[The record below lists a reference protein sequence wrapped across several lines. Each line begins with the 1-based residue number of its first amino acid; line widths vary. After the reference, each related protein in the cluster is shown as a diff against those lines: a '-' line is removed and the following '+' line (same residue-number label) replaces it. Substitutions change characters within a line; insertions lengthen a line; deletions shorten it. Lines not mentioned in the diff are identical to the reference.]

1 MGIFSKKSNLPP
13 IQNYPGY
20 EETDEAFAHAH
31 KLVLDVLKFEE
42 FPRWGVI
49 GQEGL
54 NNFLGK
60 YGKKVPDD
68 DYDFLIEKK
77 NLLWDDFRNYLLR
90 PGITGAWNEVTSSEV
105 FKIISSIFS
114 SFPGKYRPDG
124 PEWVEA
130 AGTLHLAIDASLKS
144 DQQILAQPIME
155 VVLILWIHYC
165 NAEIKDSK

>member
-54 NNFLGK
+54 NNILGK
-60 YGKKVPDD
+60 
-68 DYDFLIEKK
+68 
-77 NLLWDDFRNYLLR
+77 
-90 PGITGAWNEVTSSEV
+90 SS
-105 FKIISSIFS
+105 
-114 SFPGKYRPDG
+114 
-124 PEWVEA
+124 
-130 AGTLHLAIDASLKS
+130 
-144 DQQILAQPIME
+144 
-155 VVLILWIHYC
+155 
-165 NAEIKDSK
+165 

>member
-1 MGIFSKKSNLPP
+1 MKFFKKKFKLSP
-13 IQNYPGY
+13 IQKYSGY

-42 FPRWGVI
+42 FPRWGVV

-54 NNFLGK
+54 NNYLSKFQ
-60 YGKKVPDD
+60 KKVPDS

-77 NLLWDDFRNYLLR
+77 SLIWDGFRNYLMR
-90 PGITGAWNEVTSSEV
+90 PEIAGSWNEVSSSEA
-105 FKIISSIFS
+105 FKIFTSIFS
-114 SFPGKYRPDG
+114 SFPGKYKPDG

-144 DQQILAQPIME
+144 DKQILAEPIME
-155 VVLILWIHYC
+155 VVLILWIHFC
-165 NAEIKDSK
+165 NAVVEDSK

>member
-42 FPRWGVI
+42 FPRWGVV

-54 NNFLGK
+54 NNYLSKFQ
-60 YGKKVPDD
+60 KKVPDS

-77 NLLWDDFRNYLLR
+77 SLIRDGFRNYLMR
-90 PGITGAWNEVTSSEV
+90 PEIAGSWNEVSSSEA
-105 FKIISSIFS
+105 FKIFTSIFS
-114 SFPGKYRPDG
+114 SFPGKYKPDG

-144 DQQILAQPIME
+144 NKQILAEPIME
-155 VVLILWIHYC
+155 VVLILWIHFC
-165 NAEIKDSK
+165 NAVVEDSK

>member
-54 NNFLGK
+54 HNFLVK

-77 NLLWDDFRNYLLR
+77 NLLWDNFRNYLLS

-114 SFPGKYRPDG
+114 SFPRKYRPDG

-144 DQQILAQPIME
+144 DQQILTQPIME
-155 VVLILWIHYC
+155 VVLILWIHFC
-165 NAEIKDSK
+165 NAVVEDSK